1 MTDEELSLP
10 KATITKVIKDC
21 LEGEGIRCSNETRD
35 LICECCVEFI
45 QMVASESNEICNK
58 GNKKTISPEHVFEA
72 LKNLGYADYLEDV
85 EEAYDTHKA
94 ETARQAKISKKK
106 DTGMTDEE
114 LLEEQRRLF
123 AQSKAR
129 VATPNTPSAVNIQ
142 RQQQLLQQAQMNV
155 TTMVPPTSPVA
166 NNVNQTSFPS
176 PIPTKT
182 SPIPLPVRL
191 NTSSASSFAAP
202 PKVNASTLPP
212 AVSLPAVS
220 TIQSSHPLRYFP
232 LPSKPSTPLGSQL
245 LSQQQQQ
252 QKEAD
257 ESKTN
262 EVE

>member
-1 MTDEELSLP
+1 
-10 KATITKVIKDC
+10 
-21 LEGEGIRCSNETRD
+21 
-35 LICECCVEFI
+35 
-45 QMVASESNEICNK
+45 
-58 GNKKTISPEHVFEA
+58 
-72 LKNLGYADYLEDV
+72 
-85 EEAYDTHKA
+85 
-94 ETARQAKISKKK
+94 
-106 DTGMTDEE
+106 MTDEE

-142 RQQQLLQQAQMNV
+142 RQQHLLQQAQMNV
-155 TTMVPPTSPVA
+155 TTMIPPASPVA
-166 NNVNQTSFPS
+166 NNVNQTSLPS
-176 PIPTKT
+176 PIPTKA

-202 PKVNASTLPP
+202 PKVNASALPP
-212 AVSLPAVS
+212 AVSLSAVS
-220 TIQSSHPLRYFP
+220 TIQLSHPLRYFP

-245 LSQQQQQ
+245 LFQQQKQQQ